1 MVSFFGLW
9 MQRDNLAQAMWM
21 FFGLVALVVLL
32 AGALGFVFFRQR
44 GRVYA
49 LGSSRRGSV
58 ERGEDGFV
66 ERGESVVST
75 ASESTGA
82 DAGWDAFVTQPAL
95 YIEPSR
101 LAVCFDGMV
110 GPELCGRLKASL
122 RLEERLS
129 GLVHSRYGLART
141 IAADD
146 VSDTDRSIALASSEQ
161 LAELVRRAGAI
172 YWANSIANT
181 VRAADA
187 AAFDAAL
194 GETLCVVA
202 LANRDLSGPMQ
213 PLTPYDQLGARVM
226 EDGLRCLGAWCK
238 AQSRGVGLRVSL
250 KLAPNPALDDAV
262 NRPFDELGPA
272 IVRRAVG

>member
-1 MVSFFGLW
+1 
-9 MQRDNLAQAMWM
+9 
-21 FFGLVALVVLL
+21 
-32 AGALGFVFFRQR
+32 
-44 GRVYA
+44 
-49 LGSSRRGSV
+49 
-58 ERGEDGFV
+58 
-66 ERGESVVST
+66 VST
-75 ASESTGA
+75 AGQSTGA

-110 GPELCGRLKASL
+110 DSELCARLKSSL

-141 IAADD
+141 IAAEE
-146 VSDTDRSIALASSEQ
+146 VSDTDRWIALASSEQ
-161 LAELVRRAGAI
+161 LVELARRAGAI

-213 PLTPYDQLGARVM
+213 PLAPYDQLGRRVM
-226 EDGLRCLGAWCK
+226 EDGFRCLGGWCK
-238 AQSRGVGLRVSL
+238 AQSPGVGLRVRL
-250 KLAPNPALDDAV
+250 KFAPNPALDDAV
-262 NRPFDELGPA
+262 KTPFDELGPA
-272 IVRRAVG
+272 IMRRTVG

>member
-1 MVSFFGLW
+1 M
-9 MQRDNLAQAMWM
+9 
-21 FFGLVALVVLL
+21 
-32 AGALGFVFFRQR
+32 
-44 GRVYA
+44 
-49 LGSSRRGSV
+49 
-58 ERGEDGFV
+58 
-66 ERGESVVST
+66 ST
-75 ASESTGA
+75 AGQSTGA

-110 GPELCGRLKASL
+110 DPELCGRLRSSP

-129 GLVHSRYGLART
+129 DLVHSRYGLART
-141 IAADD
+141 IAAEE
-146 VSDTDRSIALASSEQ
+146 VSDTDRWIALASSEQ
-161 LAELVRRAGAI
+161 LSELARRAGAI

-213 PLTPYDQLGARVM
+213 PLTPHDQLGARVTQ
-226 EDGLRCLGAWCK
+226 DGFRCLGAWCK
-238 AQSRGVGLRVSL
+238 AQSPGVGLRVSL
-250 KLAPNPALDDAV
+250 KLAPNPALDAAV
-262 NRPFDELGPA
+262 ISPFDELGPA
-272 IVRRAVG
+272 IVRRTVG

>member
-1 MVSFFGLW
+1 M
-9 MQRDNLAQAMWM
+9 
-21 FFGLVALVVLL
+21 
-32 AGALGFVFFRQR
+32 
-44 GRVYA
+44 
-49 LGSSRRGSV
+49 
-58 ERGEDGFV
+58 
-66 ERGESVVST
+66 ST
-75 ASESTGA
+75 ASQSTGA

-110 GPELCGRLKASL
+110 DPELCGRLRSSP

-129 GLVHSRYGLART
+129 NLVHSRYGLAPT
-141 IAADD
+141 IAAED

-161 LAELVRRAGAI
+161 LAELARRAGAI

-194 GETLCVVA
+194 GERLCVVA

-226 EDGLRCLGAWCK
+226 QDGFRCLGAWCK
-238 AQSRGVGLRVSL
+238 AQSPGVGLRVSL
-250 KLAPNPALDDAV
+250 KLAPNPALDDSV
-262 NRPFDELGPA
+262 NHPFDELGPA
-272 IVRRAVG
+272 IVRRTVG

>member
-1 MVSFFGLW
+1 M
-9 MQRDNLAQAMWM
+9 
-21 FFGLVALVVLL
+21 
-32 AGALGFVFFRQR
+32 
-44 GRVYA
+44 
-49 LGSSRRGSV
+49 
-58 ERGEDGFV
+58 
-66 ERGESVVST
+66 ST
-75 ASESTGA
+75 ASESTG
-82 DAGWDAFVTQPAL
+82 AGWDAFVTQPAL

-110 GPELCGRLKASL
+110 DPELCARLRTSR

-129 GLVHSRYGLART
+129 GLVHSRYGMART

-146 VSDTDRSIALASSEQ
+146 VSDTDRSIALASSER
-161 LAELVRRAGAI
+161 LAELARRAGAI

-194 GETLCVVA
+194 GEALCVVA

-226 EDGLRCLGAWCK
+226 ADGMRCLGAWCK
-238 AQSRGVGLRVSL
+238 AQSPGVGLRVSL
-250 KLAPNPALDDAV
+250 KLAPNPALDGAV
-262 NRPFDELGPA
+262 NSPFDELGPA
-272 IVRRAVG
+272 IIRRTVG

>member
-1 MVSFFGLW
+1 
-9 MQRDNLAQAMWM
+9 
-21 FFGLVALVVLL
+21 
-32 AGALGFVFFRQR
+32 
-44 GRVYA
+44 
-49 LGSSRRGSV
+49 
-58 ERGEDGFV
+58 
-66 ERGESVVST
+66 VST
-75 ASESTGA
+75 AGQSTGA

-110 GPELCGRLKASL
+110 DPELCGRLRSSP

-129 GLVHSRYGLART
+129 DLVHSRYGLART
-141 IAADD
+141 IAAEE
-146 VSDTDRSIALASSEQ
+146 VSDTDRWIALASSEQ
-161 LAELVRRAGAI
+161 LVELARRAGAI

-213 PLTPYDQLGARVM
+213 PLTPYDQLGLRVM
-226 EDGLRCLGAWCK
+226 EDGLRCLGGWCK
-238 AQSRGVGLRVSL
+238 AQTAGVGPRVRL
-250 KLAPNPALDDAV
+250 KLASNPALDDAV
-262 NRPFDELGPA
+262 KRPFDELGPA
-272 IVRRAVG
+272 IVRRTVG

>member
-1 MVSFFGLW
+1 
-9 MQRDNLAQAMWM
+9 
-21 FFGLVALVVLL
+21 
-32 AGALGFVFFRQR
+32 
-44 GRVYA
+44 
-49 LGSSRRGSV
+49 
-58 ERGEDGFV
+58 
-66 ERGESVVST
+66 VST
-75 ASESTGA
+75 ASESTRA
-82 DAGWDAFVTQPAL
+82 HAGWDAFVTQPAL

-110 GPELCGRLKASL
+110 DPELCARLRTSR

-146 VSDTDRSIALASSEQ
+146 VSDTDRSIALASSER
-161 LAELVRRAGAI
+161 LAELARRAGAI

-187 AAFDAAL
+187 AAFDVAL
-194 GETLCVVA
+194 GEALCVVA

-226 EDGLRCLGAWCK
+226 ADGMRCLGAWCK
-238 AQSRGVGLRVSL
+238 AQSPGVGLRVSL
-250 KLAPNPALDDAV
+250 KLAPNPALDGAV
-262 NRPFDELGPA
+262 NSPFDELGPA
-272 IVRRAVG
+272 IVRRTVG

>member
-1 MVSFFGLW
+1 M
-9 MQRDNLAQAMWM
+9 
-21 FFGLVALVVLL
+21 
-32 AGALGFVFFRQR
+32 
-44 GRVYA
+44 
-49 LGSSRRGSV
+49 
-58 ERGEDGFV
+58 
-66 ERGESVVST
+66 ST
-75 ASESTGA
+75 ARESTGT

-101 LAVCFDGMV
+101 LAACFDGMV
-110 GPELCGRLKASL
+110 GPELCTRLKSSL

-129 GLVHSRYGLART
+129 DLVHSRYGLAHA
-141 IAADD
+141 IAAED
-146 VSDTDRSIALASSEQ
+146 VSDIDRSIALRPSEQ
-161 LAELVRRAGAI
+161 LAEIARRAGAI

-181 VRAADA
+181 VLAADA

-213 PLTPYDQLGARVM
+213 PLTPYDQLGSRVV

-238 AQSRGVGLRVSL
+238 AQSPGVGLRVSL
-250 KLAPNPALDDAV
+250 KLPPNPALDDAV

-272 IVRRAVG
+272 IVRRTVS

>member
-1 MVSFFGLW
+1 
-9 MQRDNLAQAMWM
+9 
-21 FFGLVALVVLL
+21 
-32 AGALGFVFFRQR
+32 
-44 GRVYA
+44 
-49 LGSSRRGSV
+49 
-58 ERGEDGFV
+58 
-66 ERGESVVST
+66 VST
-75 ASESTGA
+75 AGQSTGA

-110 GPELCGRLKASL
+110 DPELCGRLRSSP

-129 GLVHSRYGLART
+129 DLVHSRYGLART
-141 IAADD
+141 IAAEE
-146 VSDTDRSIALASSEQ
+146 VSDTDRWIALASSEQ
-161 LAELVRRAGAI
+161 LVELARRAGAI

-213 PLTPYDQLGARVM
+213 PLTPYDQLGLRVM
-226 EDGLRCLGAWCK
+226 EDGLRCLGGWCK
-238 AQSRGVGLRVSL
+238 AQSPGVGLRVSL
-250 KLAPNPALDDAV
+250 KLAPNPALDGAV
-262 NRPFDELGPA
+262 NHPFDELGPA
-272 IVRRAVG
+272 IVRRVAG

>member
-1 MVSFFGLW
+1 M
-9 MQRDNLAQAMWM
+9 
-21 FFGLVALVVLL
+21 
-32 AGALGFVFFRQR
+32 
-44 GRVYA
+44 
-49 LGSSRRGSV
+49 
-58 ERGEDGFV
+58 
-66 ERGESVVST
+66 ST
-75 ASESTGA
+75 ASQSTGA

-110 GPELCGRLKASL
+110 DPELCGRLRSSP

-129 GLVHSRYGLART
+129 DLVHSRYGLART
-141 IAADD
+141 IAAED
-146 VSDTDRSIALASSEQ
+146 VSDADRSIALASSEQ
-161 LAELVRRAGAI
+161 LAEVVRRAGAI

-194 GETLCVVA
+194 GEKLCLVA

-226 EDGLRCLGAWCK
+226 QDGFRCLGAWCK
-238 AQSRGVGLRVSL
+238 AQTAGVGLRVRL
-250 KLAPNPALDDAV
+250 KLAPYPALDGEV

-272 IVRRAVG
+272 IVRRTVG

>member
-1 MVSFFGLW
+1 M
-9 MQRDNLAQAMWM
+9 
-21 FFGLVALVVLL
+21 
-32 AGALGFVFFRQR
+32 
-44 GRVYA
+44 
-49 LGSSRRGSV
+49 
-58 ERGEDGFV
+58 
-66 ERGESVVST
+66 ST
-75 ASESTGA
+75 ARESTGA

-110 GPELCGRLKASL
+110 DSELCARLKTSR

-129 GLVHSRYGLART
+129 RLVHSRYRLSRT
-141 IAADD
+141 VAAED

-161 LAELVRRAGAI
+161 LAELARRGGAI

-194 GETLCVVA
+194 GEKLCVVA
-202 LANRDLSGPMQ
+202 LANRDLSGQMQ

-226 EDGLRCLGAWCK
+226 QDGLRCLGAWCR
-238 AQSRGVGLRVSL
+238 AQSPGVGLRVGL

-272 IVRRAVG
+272 IIRRAAG

>member
-1 MVSFFGLW
+1 M
-9 MQRDNLAQAMWM
+9 
-21 FFGLVALVVLL
+21 
-32 AGALGFVFFRQR
+32 
-44 GRVYA
+44 
-49 LGSSRRGSV
+49 
-58 ERGEDGFV
+58 
-66 ERGESVVST
+66 ST
-75 ASESTGA
+75 ASQSTGA
-82 DAGWDAFVTQPAL
+82 GAGWDAFVTQPAL

-110 GPELCGRLKASL
+110 DPELCGRLRSSP

-129 GLVHSRYGLART
+129 DLVHSRYGLARI
-141 IAADD
+141 IAAED
-146 VSDTDRSIALASSEQ
+146 VSDADRSIALASSEQ
-161 LAELVRRAGAI
+161 LAEVVRRAGAI

-194 GETLCVVA
+194 GEKLCLVA

-226 EDGLRCLGAWCK
+226 QDGLRCLGAWCK
-238 AQSRGVGLRVSL
+238 AQRPGVGLRVSL
-250 KLAPNPALDDAV
+250 KLAPNPALDDVV

-272 IVRRAVG
+272 IVRRTVG

>member
-1 MVSFFGLW
+1 MINA
-9 MQRDNLAQAMWM
+9 RK
-21 FFGLVALVVLL
+21 
-32 AGALGFVFFRQR
+32 
-44 GRVYA
+44 
-49 LGSSRRGSV
+49 
-58 ERGEDGFV
+58 
-66 ERGESVVST
+66 
-75 ASESTGA
+75 STGA
-82 DAGWDAFVTQPAL
+82 DAGWDAFVTQPAR

-110 GPELCGRLKASL
+110 DSELCARLKASR

-146 VSDTDRSIALASSEQ
+146 VSDTDRSIALASSER
-161 LAELVRRAGAI
+161 LAELAHRAGAI

-226 EDGLRCLGAWCK
+226 EDGLRCVGAWCK
-238 AQSRGVGLRVSL
+238 TQPAGIGLRVLL
-250 KLAPNPALDDAV
+250 KLAPDPALDDAV
-262 NRPFDELGPA
+262 KRPFDEFGPA

>member
-1 MVSFFGLW
+1 
-9 MQRDNLAQAMWM
+9 
-21 FFGLVALVVLL
+21 
-32 AGALGFVFFRQR
+32 
-44 GRVYA
+44 
-49 LGSSRRGSV
+49 
-58 ERGEDGFV
+58 
-66 ERGESVVST
+66 VST
-75 ASESTGA
+75 ARESTGT

-101 LAVCFDGMV
+101 LAACFDGMV
-110 GPELCGRLKASL
+110 GPELCTRLKSSL

-129 GLVHSRYGLART
+129 DLVHSRYGLAHA
-141 IAADD
+141 IAAED
-146 VSDTDRSIALASSEQ
+146 VSDIDRSIALRPSEQ
-161 LAELVRRAGAI
+161 LAEIARRAGAI

-181 VRAADA
+181 VLAADA

-213 PLTPYDQLGARVM
+213 PLTPYDQLGSRVV

-238 AQSRGVGLRVSL
+238 AQSPGVGLRVSL
-250 KLAPNPALDDAV
+250 KLPPNPALDDAV

-272 IVRRAVG
+272 IVRRTVS

>member
-1 MVSFFGLW
+1 
-9 MQRDNLAQAMWM
+9 
-21 FFGLVALVVLL
+21 
-32 AGALGFVFFRQR
+32 
-44 GRVYA
+44 
-49 LGSSRRGSV
+49 
-58 ERGEDGFV
+58 
-66 ERGESVVST
+66 VST
-75 ASESTGA
+75 ASQRTGA

-110 GPELCGRLKASL
+110 DPELCRRLRSSP

-129 GLVHSRYGLART
+129 NLVHSRYGLAPT
-141 IAADD
+141 IAAED
-146 VSDTDRSIALASSEQ
+146 VSDTDRLIALASSEQ
-161 LAELVRRAGAI
+161 LAELARRAGAI

-194 GETLCVVA
+194 GERLCVVA

-226 EDGLRCLGAWCK
+226 QDGFRCLGAWCK
-238 AQSRGVGLRVSL
+238 AQSPGVGLRVSL
-250 KLAPNPALDDAV
+250 KLAPNPALDDSV
-262 NRPFDELGPA
+262 NHPFDELGPA
-272 IVRRAVG
+272 IVRRTVG